1 MYKENCQLERLIGDQ
16 NKYGKSAFE
25 VFGLDLLHVLELNA
39 SMEKLSYLKLCRES
53 LKHEAL
59 KIQHKMLLIPESQL
73 KKEAKRME
81 NESVENQVKLFD
93 IKLDILNEE
102 ESVLHKKL
110 TIVYKQISDEN
121 AVGVFHDAVED
132 IEDANSDSED
142 TVGKNVKVI
151 KLKQQLSEVYRSRAY
166 LRNKKKINEKKKHGY
181 LNKEALELERQNTLA
196 RLSQYRMKFSAK
208 HDKDTS
214 MAKTSTKATLPPP
227 PEDDDVYDVDLQN
240 LPLPTPPK
248 FVLSTKHPKKKRK
261 KHLTV
266 NKDDNFPPPNNLRS
280 SSPDSFSRDNLPLP
294 PIPPAEDKKM
304 YSTPKVTQP
313 TPSISAPPPPPPLP
327 PTLPPAISPSI
338 PAPPPPPPLPPPLPP
353 TLPHAN
359 SFKVSPPS
367 SFLTDKCASVTHSS
381 VVTPSQLKNIQL
393 KATEEKKPKDK
404 VFDNSI
410 QLSDILSARKG
421 LRKQNDTSKEMIQ
434 SVVDVDLKLESETS
448 TDHSDLLLAT
458 LKRIRNCNIENSSDE
473 EDQSFSDFE

>member
-1 MYKENCQLERLIGDQ
+1 MLCQQILAEIMKQLHKFFHGGVQNITIRFEIFINELI
-16 NKYGKSAFE
+16 S
-25 VFGLDLLHVLELNA
+25 
-39 SMEKLSYLKLCRES
+39 
-53 LKHEAL
+53 
-59 KIQHKMLLIPESQL
+59 
-73 KKEAKRME
+73 
-81 NESVENQVKLFD
+81 SVSSFSSSSIFDSKLFACFV
-93 IKLDILNEE
+93 KHFLDRITL
-102 ESVLHKKL
+102 
-110 TIVYKQISDEN
+110 YKFFMNEN

-280 SSPDSFSRDNLPLP
+280 SSPDSFSIDDLPLP